1 MSLLTVTD
9 LTVAF
14 PTDAER
20 VNAVRGIN
28 FHVDPGEVVAL
39 VGESGAG
46 KSATAMA
53 VIGLLPE
60 YAEVSGSIRLHGD
73 ELLGL
78 SDNEMS
84 RIRGK
89 SIGTVF
95 QDPMSALTPV
105 YTVGDQIA
113 EALQVHQRDIGR
125 RAARTRAVELLE
137 LVGIA
142 QPERRASAFPH
153 ELSGGERQR
162 VVIAIAIA
170 NDPDLL
176 ICDEPTTA
184 LDVTVQAQIL
194 EVLRTARD
202 VTGAG
207 VLIITHDLG
216 VVAEFAD
223 RALVMYAGRAV
234 EAAGVD
240 VLYRDR
246 RMPYTAGLLGSV
258 PRLDAPQGARLV
270 PIPGAPP
277 SMAAL
282 PPGCPFAPRCPLA
295 IDDCRAAEPELLEI
309 GTGAAAAAT
318 SNTGAAAA
326 ATSNTGAGA
335 TGGASHL
342 AACIRTEHVAGRSAA
357 EIYGVSTEPP
367 SVAPDANAPVVLR
380 VRDLVKTYKLTKG
393 VVLRRQ
399 VGEVRAV
406 DDISFELRQG
416 RTLGIVGESG
426 SGKSTTLHQ
435 ILDLSAPQSGS
446 IEVLGADV
454 ATLDRHS
461 RRAVRGDLQVVFQ
474 DPVASLDPR
483 LPVFDVLAEPL
494 QANGFDKNRTDARV
508 AELLGI
514 VGLRRE
520 DASRYP
526 AEFSGGQKQRVGIA
540 RALALQPKILAL
552 DEPVSALDVSIQAGI
567 INLLLDLQERFG
579 LSYLFVSHDLS
590 VVKHLAH
597 RVAVMYK
604 GKIVEQGDGDA
615 LFANPQSDYTRR
627 LLAAVPQPLSFPGR

>member
-1 MSLLTVTD
+1 VTALLEVADLNVTFD
-9 LTVAF
+9 TGDV
-14 PTDAER
+14 R
-20 VNAVRGIN
+20 VSAVRGASYRI
-28 FHVDPGEVVAL
+28 DPGEVVAI
-39 VGESGAG
+39 VGESGSG
-46 KSATAMA
+46 KTTAAMA
-53 VIGLLPE
+53 VVGLLPE
-60 YAEVSGSIRLHGD
+60 HTDVSGSVRLHGE

-78 SDNEMS
+78 SDQAMS

-105 YTVGDQIA
+105 YTIGDQIA
-113 EALQVHQRDIGR
+113 EAIKVHNREIS
-125 RAARTRAVELLE
+125 RAGARKRAVELLE
-137 LVGIA
+137 LVGIV
-142 QPERRASAFPH
+142 QPESRARAFPH

-194 EVLRTARD
+194 DLLRTARD

-216 VVAEFAD
+216 VVSEFAD
-223 RALVMYAGRAV
+223 RALVMYAGRPV
-234 EAAGVD
+234 EIATVAE
-240 VLYRDR
+240 LYRDR

-258 PRLDAPQGARLV
+258 PRLDSPQGTRLV

-277 SMAAL
+277 TMTSL
-282 PPGCPFAPRCPLA
+282 PDACQFAPRCPLV
-295 IDDCRAAEPELLEI
+295 ISECRSAEPDLVEVRD
-309 GTGAAAAAT
+309 G
-318 SNTGAAAA
+318 
-326 ATSNTGAGA
+326 
-335 TGGASHL
+335 HW
-342 AACIRTEHVAGRSAA
+342 AACIRTDEVAGRSAA
-357 EIYGVSTEPP
+357 DIYHVSTQPV
-367 SVAPDANAPVVLR
+367 SGDGTVADPPVVLQ
-380 VRDLVKTYKLTKG
+380 VTDLAKTYALTKG
-393 VVLRRQ
+393 VVLRRR

-406 DDISFELRQG
+406 DGVSFTLEQG

-426 SGKSTTLHQ
+426 SGKSTTLSQ
-435 ILDLSAPQSGS
+435 ILELAAPQAGAIEILGS
-446 IEVLGADV
+446 DV
-454 ATLDRHS
+454 AALDAAA
-461 RRAVRGDLQVVFQ
+461 RRKLRTELQVVFQ

-483 LPVFDVLAEPL
+483 LPVFDVIAEPL
-494 QANGFDKNRTDARV
+494 ITNGFDRPRSEARV

-514 VGLRRE
+514 VGLNHG

-526 AEFSGGQKQRVGIA
+526 AEFSGGQKQRIGIA

-567 INLLLDLQERFG
+567 INLLLDLQKRFG

-597 RVAVMYK
+597 KVAVMYR
-604 GKIVEQGDGDA
+604 GKIVEQGDGEQV
-615 LFANPQSDYTRR
+615 FTNPQHEYTQR
-627 LLAAVPQPLSFPGR
+627 LLAAVPRSHADVAGG

>member
-1 MSLLTVTD
+1 VSLLEVHD
-9 LTVAF
+9 LTVSF
-14 PTDAER
+14 PTETEQ
-20 VNAVRGIN
+20 VKAVRGMN
-28 FHVDPGEVVAL
+28 FRVAAGEVVAL

-46 KSATAMA
+46 KSASAMA
-53 VIGLLPE
+53 VVGLLPE
-60 YAEVSGSIRLHGD
+60 YADVTGSVRLHGD

-78 SDNEMS
+78 SDQQMS
-84 RIRGK
+84 QVRGRA
-89 SIGTVF
+89 IGTVF

-113 EALQVHQRDIGR
+113 EAIGVHNGDTTR
-125 RAARTRAVELLE
+125 RAARARAVELLE

-142 QPERRASAFPH
+142 QPEQRARAFPH

-194 EVLRTARD
+194 EVLKTARD

-234 EAAGVD
+234 EVASVGQ
-240 VLYRDR
+240 LYRDR

-277 SMAAL
+277 SLAEL

-295 IDDCRAAEPELLEI
+295 IDDCRAAEPELI
-309 GTGAAAAAT
+309 TVGPDHT
-318 SNTGAAAA
+318 
-326 ATSNTGAGA
+326 
-335 TGGASHL
+335 
-342 AACIRTEHVAGRSAA
+342 AACIRTEQVTGRSAA
-357 EIYGVSTEPP
+357 DIYGVSTTP
-367 SVAPDANAPVVLR
+367 SSADQARTDAPVVLR
-380 VRDLVKTYKLTKG
+380 VENLVKTYKLTKG
-393 VVLRRQ
+393 VVLRRTI
-399 VGEVRAV
+399 GEVRAV
-406 DDISFELRQG
+406 DGVSFELQQG

-435 ILDLSAPQSGS
+435 ILDLSAPQEGS

-454 ATLDRHS
+454 ATLTS
-461 RRAVRGDLQVVFQ
+461 KARRALRGDVQVVFQ

-483 LPVFDVLAEPL
+483 LPVFEVLAEPL
-494 QANGFDKNRTDARV
+494 TANGFNKKRV
-508 AELLGI
+508 DDRVSELLEI
-514 VGLRRE
+514 VGLRRA

-526 AEFSGGQKQRVGIA
+526 AEFSGGQKQRIGIA

-567 INLLLDLQERFG
+567 INLLLDLQDRFG
-579 LSYLFVSHDLS
+579 LAYLFVSHDLS

-604 GKIVEQGDGDA
+604 GKIVEQGDGDQV
-615 LFANPQSDYTRR
+615 FANPRDEYTRR
-627 LLAAVPQPLSFPGR
+627 LLAAVPQPEPDRG

>member
-1 MSLLTVTD
+1 MSLLEVSN

-14 PTDAER
+14 PTDSDT
-20 VNAVRGIN
+20 VNAVRGMN
-28 FHVDPGEVVAL
+28 FHVDPREVVAL

-46 KSATAMA
+46 KSASAMA
-53 VIGLLPE
+53 VVGLLPE
-60 YAEVSGSIRLHGD
+60 YAAVSGSVRLHGD
-73 ELLGL
+73 ELIGL
-78 SDNEMS
+78 SDQRMS
-84 RIRGK
+84 EIRGK
-89 SIGTVF
+89 TIGTVF

-113 EALQVHQRDIGR
+113 EAIEIHQPGTTRRTARD
-125 RAARTRAVELLE
+125 RAIELLD

-142 QPERRASAFPH
+142 QPERRARAFPH

-194 EVLRTARD
+194 DVLKTARD

-223 RALVMYAGRAV
+223 RALVMYAGRPV
-234 EAAGVD
+234 EIAPVQE
-240 VLYRDR
+240 LYRDR

-258 PRLDAPQGARLV
+258 PRLDAHQGARLV

-282 PPGCPFAPRCPLA
+282 PPGCPFEPRCPLA
-295 IDDCRAAEPELLEI
+295 IDDCRTAEPDLLEI
-309 GTGAAAAAT
+309 APT
-318 SNTGAAAA
+318 
-326 ATSNTGAGA
+326 
-335 TGGASHL
+335 HR
-342 AACIRTEHVAGRSAA
+342 AACIRTDEVAGRSAA
-357 EIYGVSTEPP
+357 DIYGVSTA
-367 SVAPDANAPVVLR
+367 APDVRPDADSPVVLR

-393 VVLRRQ
+393 VVFRRQ
-399 VGEVRAV
+399 IGEVRAV
-406 DDISFELRQG
+406 DGISFELQQG
-416 RTLGIVGESG
+416 RTLAIVGESG

-435 ILDLSAPQSGS
+435 ILELSAPQSGS
-446 IEVLGADV
+446 IEVLGTDV
-454 ATLDRHS
+454 ATLDARS
-461 RRAVRGDLQVVFQ
+461 RRALRGDLQVVFQ
-474 DPVASLDPR
+474 DPVAALDPR

-494 QANGFDKNRTDARV
+494 QANGFDKARIHDRV

-520 DASRYP
+520 DAARYP
-526 AEFSGGQKQRVGIA
+526 AEFSGGQKQRIGIA
-540 RALALQPKILAL
+540 RALATQPKILAL

-567 INLLLDLQERFG
+567 INLLLDLQQRFG

-597 RVAVMYK
+597 RVVVMYK
-604 GKIVEQGDGDA
+604 GTIVEQGDGDQV
-615 LFANPQSDYTRR
+615 FNNPQHEYTRR
-627 LLAAVPQPLSFPGR
+627 LLAAVPQPEVNRR

>member
-1 MSLLTVTD
+1 VSLLEVTD
-9 LTVAF
+9 LTVTF
-14 PTDAER
+14 PTDAEL
-20 VNAVRGIN
+20 VTALRGMT
-28 FHVDPGEVVAL
+28 FHVNPGEVVAL

-46 KSATAMA
+46 KSASAMA
-53 VIGLLPE
+53 VVGLLPE
-60 YAEVSGSIRLHGD
+60 YAEVSGSIRLHGN
-73 ELLGL
+73 ELIGL
-78 SDNEMS
+78 SDQKMS
-84 RIRGK
+84 AIRGK
-89 SIGTVF
+89 AIGTVF

-105 YTVGDQIA
+105 YTIGDQVA
-113 EALQVHQRDIGR
+113 EAIEIHQRDSTR
-125 RAARTRAVELLE
+125 RAARARAVELLE

-142 QPERRASAFPH
+142 QPERRARSFPH

-194 EVLRTARD
+194 EVLKTARD

-216 VVAEFAD
+216 VVAEFAN
-223 RALVMYAGRAV
+223 RALVMYAGKAV
-234 EAAGVD
+234 ETAPVAD
-240 VLYRDR
+240 LYRDR
-246 RMPYTAGLLGSV
+246 RMPYTVGLLGSV

-277 SMAAL
+277 SMATL

-295 IDDCRAAEPELLEI
+295 IDDCRAAEPELLEV
-309 GTGAAAAAT
+309 GT
-318 SNTGAAAA
+318 N
-326 ATSNTGAGA
+326 
-335 TGGASHL
+335 HR
-342 AACIRTEHVAGRSAA
+342 AACIRTEYVTGRTAA
-357 EIYGVSTEPP
+357 DIYGISTEPP
-367 SVAPDANAPVVLR
+367 AAQPAADAPVVLR
-380 VRDLVKTYKLTKG
+380 VQDLVKTYKLTKG
-393 VVLRRQ
+393 VVFRRQ

-406 DDISFELRQG
+406 DGVSFELQQG

-435 ILDLSAPQSGS
+435 ILELTVPQSGS
-446 IEVLGADV
+446 IQVLGADL
-454 ATLDRHS
+454 ATLDARA
-461 RRAVRGDLQVVFQ
+461 RRALRGDLQVVFQ

-494 QANGFDKNRTDARV
+494 QANGFDKSRTDERV

-526 AEFSGGQKQRVGIA
+526 AEFSGGQKQRIGIA

-597 RVAVMYK
+597 HLAVMYK
-604 GKIVEQGDGDA
+604 GTIVEQGDGEQV
-615 LFANPQSDYTRR
+615 FTNPQHEYTRR
-627 LLAAVPQPLSFPGR
+627 LLAAVPQPEPRRR

>member
-1 MSLLTVTD
+1 VTALLEVTD
-9 LTVAF
+9 LNVTFDTGEVVV
-14 PTDAER
+14 P
-20 VNAVRGIN
+20 AVRGASYHI
-28 FHVDPGEVVAL
+28 DPGEVVAI
-39 VGESGAG
+39 VGESGSG
-46 KSATAMA
+46 KSTAAMA
-53 VIGLLPE
+53 VVGLLPE
-60 YAEVSGSIRLHGD
+60 YADVSGSVRLHGE

-78 SDNEMS
+78 SDNAMS

-89 SIGTVF
+89 AIGTVF

-105 YTVGDQIA
+105 YTIGDQIA
-113 EALQVHQRDIGR
+113 EAIEVHDRDIS
-125 RAARTRAVELLE
+125 RADARNRSVELLE

-142 QPERRASAFPH
+142 QPERRARAFPH

-194 EVLRTARD
+194 DLLRTARD

-216 VVAEFAD
+216 VVSEFAD

-234 EAAGVD
+234 EIAAVEE
-240 VLYRDR
+240 LYRDR
-246 RMPYTAGLLGSV
+246 RMPYTVGLLGSV
-258 PRLDAPQGARLV
+258 PRLDAPQGTRLI

-277 SMAAL
+277 TMSSL
-282 PPGCPFAPRCPLA
+282 SPGACPFVPRCPLA
-295 IDDCRAAEPELLEI
+295 IDECRSAEPDLVTV
-309 GTGAAAAAT
+309 GDD
-318 SNTGAAAA
+318 
-326 ATSNTGAGA
+326 
-335 TGGASHL
+335 HW
-342 AACIRTEHVAGRSAA
+342 AACIRTDDVAGRSAA
-357 EIYGVSTEPP
+357 EIFGVSTQPLPTDSTAGEP
-367 SVAPDANAPVVLR
+367 PVVLR
-380 VRDLVKTYKLTKG
+380 VTDLTKTYQLTKG
-393 VVLRRQ
+393 LILRRR

-406 DDISFELRQG
+406 DGVSFTLRQG

-426 SGKSTTLHQ
+426 SGKSTTLTQ
-435 ILDLSAPQSGS
+435 ILELTTPQAGS
-446 IEVLGADV
+446 IEILGADV
-454 ATLDRHS
+454 AALDAAT
-461 RRAVRGDLQVVFQ
+461 RRQLRTDLQVVFQ

-483 LPVFDVLAEPL
+483 LPVFDVVAEPL
-494 QANGFDKNRTDARV
+494 VANGFDKRRCDERV
-508 AELLGI
+508 AELLSV
-514 VGLRRE
+514 VGLDHA

-526 AEFSGGQKQRVGIA
+526 AEFSGGQKQRIGIA

-567 INLLLDLQERFG
+567 INLLLDLQAQFG

-597 RVAVMYK
+597 RVAVMYR
-604 GKIVEQGDGDA
+604 GTIVEQGDGDQV
-615 LFANPQSDYTRR
+615 FTNPQHEYTRR
-627 LLAAVPQPLSFPGR
+627 LLAAVPRAHADVAGG

>member
-1 MSLLTVTD
+1 MSVSREEQRAGVSLLTVTN
-9 LTVAF
+9 LTVTF
-14 PTDAER
+14 PTEAER
-20 VNAVRGIN
+20 VNAVRGMN
-28 FHVDPGEVVAL
+28 FDVAAGEVVAL
-39 VGESGAG
+39 VGESGSG

-53 VIGLLPE
+53 IIGLLPE
-60 YAEVSGSIRLHGD
+60 YAEVSGSIRLQGN

-78 SDNEMS
+78 SDSQMS
-84 RIRGK
+84 QIRGK

-113 EALQVHQRDIGR
+113 EALEVHNRGIGKRDGQS
-125 RAARTRAVELLE
+125 RAVELLE

-142 QPERRASAFPH
+142 QPERRARSFPH

-184 LDVTVQAQIL
+184 LDVTVQTQIL
-194 EVLRTARD
+194 EVLKTARD

-234 EAAGVD
+234 ESAAVE

-246 RMPYTAGLLGSV
+246 RMPYTAGLLGSA
-258 PRLDAPQGARLV
+258 PRLNAPQGARLV

-295 IDDCRAAEPELLEI
+295 IDDCRANEPELIEI
-309 GTGAAAAAT
+309 ARG
-318 SNTGAAAA
+318 
-326 ATSNTGAGA
+326 
-335 TGGASHL
+335 HR
-342 AACIRTEHVAGRSAA
+342 AACIRTEHVAGRTAA
-357 EIYGVSTEPP
+357 EIYGVSTE
-367 SVAPDANAPVVLR
+367 APAAAADAEAPVVLR
-380 VRDLVKTYKLTKG
+380 VRDLAKTYKLTKG

-406 DDISFELRQG
+406 DGVSFELQQG

-454 ATLDRHS
+454 ATLDRRT
-461 RRAVRGDLQVVFQ
+461 RRALRCDLQVVFQ

-483 LPVFDVLAEPL
+483 LPVFEVLAEPL
-494 QANGFDKNRTDARV
+494 QANGFDKANTDSRV
-508 AELLGI
+508 AQLLGI

-526 AEFSGGQKQRVGIA
+526 AEFSGGQKQRIGIA

-604 GKIVEQGDGDA
+604 GKIVEQGDGDQV
-615 LFANPQSDYTRR
+615 FANPQQDYTRR
-627 LLAAVPQPLSFPGR
+627 LLAAVPQPEPNRR

>member
-1 MSLLTVTD
+1 MSLLEVRD

-14 PTDAER
+14 PTDTER
-20 VNAVRGIN
+20 VPAVRGIS
-28 FHVDPGEVVAL
+28 FDIAPREVVAL

-46 KSATAMA
+46 KSASAMA
-53 VIGLLPE
+53 VVGLLPE
-60 YAEVSGSIRLHGD
+60 YAEVGGSVRLHGT

-78 SDNEMS
+78 GDDEMS
-84 RIRGK
+84 RIRGR

-113 EALQVHQRDIGR
+113 EALRIHQPGLDRR
-125 RAARTRAVELLE
+125 RATSRAIELLD
-137 LVGIA
+137 LVGINNPD
-142 QPERRASAFPH
+142 QRARAFPH

-170 NDPDLL
+170 NDPDLI

-194 EVLRTARD
+194 DLLRTARD

-223 RALVMYAGRAV
+223 RALVMYAGAVVENASVSELYLNRA
-234 EAAGVD
+234 
-240 VLYRDR
+240 
-246 RMPYTAGLLGSV
+246 MPYTAGLLGSV
-258 PRLDAPQGARLV
+258 PRLDAPRGRRLV

-282 PPGCPFAPRCPLA
+282 PSGCPFAPRCPLA
-295 IDDCRAAEPELLEI
+295 AEDCLAAEPPLLPI
-309 GTGAAAAAT
+309 GPAHG
-318 SNTGAAAA
+318 
-326 ATSNTGAGA
+326 
-335 TGGASHL
+335 
-342 AACIRTEHVAGRSAA
+342 AACIHTDGVIGHTAA
-357 EIYGVSTEPP
+357 EIYGVRTEPNDP
-367 SVAPDANAPVVLR
+367 GDDADAPVVLR
-380 VRDLVKTYKLTKG
+380 VNDLVKTYPLTKG
-393 VVLRRQ
+393 MLLRRQ

-406 DDISFELRQG
+406 DGISFALREG

-426 SGKSTTLHQ
+426 SGKTTTLHQ
-435 ILDLSAPQSGS
+435 ILELKAPQSGS
-446 IEVLGADV
+446 IEVLGRDV
-454 ATLDRHS
+454 AALDRGA
-461 RRAVRGDLQVVFQ
+461 RRQLRTDLQVVFQ

-483 LPVFDVLAEPL
+483 LPVSDVLAEPL
-494 QANGFDKNRTDARV
+494 SANGFDKSTIATRT
-508 AELLGI
+508 AELLTT
-514 VGLRRE
+514 VGLRPE

-526 AEFSGGQKQRVGIA
+526 AEFSGGQKQRIGIA

-567 INLLLDLQERFG
+567 INLLLDLQQRFG

-597 RVAVMYK
+597 DVVVMHR
-604 GKIVEQGDGDA
+604 GVVVEQGPADTVLTA
-615 LFANPQSDYTRR
+615 PQHEYTRR
-627 LLAAVPQPLSFPGR
+627 LLAAVPQPEDKVDRHEDP

>member
-1 MSLLTVTD
+1 VTALLEVADLNVTFD
-9 LTVAF
+9 TG
-14 PTDAER
+14 DAR
-20 VNAVRGIN
+20 VSAVRGTSYRI
-28 FHVDPGEVVAL
+28 DPGEVVAI
-39 VGESGAG
+39 VGESGSG
-46 KSATAMA
+46 KTTAAMA
-53 VIGLLPE
+53 VVGLLPE
-60 YAEVSGSIRLHGD
+60 NTDVSGSVRLHGD

-78 SDNEMS
+78 PDRAMS

-105 YTVGDQIA
+105 YTIGDQIA
-113 EALQVHQRDIGR
+113 EAIRVHNREVS
-125 RAARTRAVELLE
+125 RAGARKRAVELLE
-137 LVGIA
+137 LVGIV
-142 QPERRASAFPH
+142 QPQSRARAFPH

-194 EVLRTARD
+194 DVLRTARD

-216 VVAEFAD
+216 VVSEFAD
-223 RALVMYAGRAV
+223 RALVMYAGRPV
-234 EAAGVD
+234 EIATVEE
-240 VLYRDR
+240 LYRDR

-258 PRLDAPQGARLV
+258 PRLDSPQGTRLV

-277 SMAAL
+277 TMTSLSADA
-282 PPGCPFAPRCPLA
+282 CQFAPRCPLV
-295 IDDCRAAEPELLEI
+295 ISECRSAEPDLVTI
-309 GTGAAAAAT
+309 RDG
-318 SNTGAAAA
+318 
-326 ATSNTGAGA
+326 
-335 TGGASHL
+335 HW
-342 AACIRTEHVAGRSAA
+342 AACIRTGDVAGRSAA
-357 EIYGVSTEPP
+357 EIYHVSTQPV
-367 SVAPDANAPVVLR
+367 SVDTSVTDPAVVLQ
-380 VRDLVKTYKLTKG
+380 VSDLAKTYPLTKG
-393 VVLRRQ
+393 VVLRRR

-406 DDISFELRQG
+406 DGVSFTLQQG

-426 SGKSTTLHQ
+426 SGKSTTLSQ
-435 ILDLSAPQSGS
+435 ILELATPQAGA
-446 IEVLGADV
+446 IEILGEDV
-454 ATLDRHS
+454 AALDTAS
-461 RRAVRGDLQVVFQ
+461 RRKLRTELQVVFQ

-483 LPVFDVLAEPL
+483 LPVFDVIAEPL
-494 QANGFDKNRTDARV
+494 ATNGFDRRRCEERV

-514 VGLRRE
+514 VGLNHA

-526 AEFSGGQKQRVGIA
+526 AEFSGGQKQRIGIA

-567 INLLLDLQERFG
+567 INLLLDLQRRFG

-597 RVAVMYK
+597 RVAVMYR
-604 GKIVEQGDGDA
+604 GKIVEQGDGEQV
-615 LFANPQSDYTRR
+615 FTNPQHEYTRR
-627 LLAAVPQPLSFPGR
+627 LLAAVPRAHPDVAGD

>member
-1 MSLLTVTD
+1 VTEPLLEVTD
-9 LTVAF
+9 LAVSF
-14 PTDAER
+14 PTDTGELD
-20 VNAVRGIN
+20 AVRGLTY
-28 FHVDPGEVVAL
+28 HVAPREVVAM
-39 VGESGAG
+39 VGESGSG
-46 KSATAMA
+46 KSAAAMA

-60 YAEVSGSIRLHGD
+60 YAEVSGSVRLGGR

-78 SDNEMS
+78 SDAEMS
-84 RIRGK
+84 QIRGRR
-89 SIGTVF
+89 IGTVF

-113 EALQVHQRDIGR
+113 EAIRVHNPEVSKQ
-125 RAARTRAVELLE
+125 AARTRAVELLE

-142 QPERRASAFPH
+142 QPDRRARAFPH

-194 EVLRTARD
+194 EVLQTARD

-234 EAAGVD
+234 EVAGVD
-240 VLYRDR
+240 ELYRDR

-258 PRLDAPQGARLV
+258 PRLDSPQGSRLV

-277 SMAAL
+277 SLVNL

-295 IDDCRAAEPELLEI
+295 VDTCRTEEPALLPM
-309 GTGAAAAAT
+309 
-318 SNTGAAAA
+318 
-326 ATSNTGAGA
+326 
-335 TGGASHL
+335 GGGHA
-342 AACIRTEHVAGRSAA
+342 AACIRTEHVQGHTAA
-357 EIYGVSTEPP
+357 EIYGVSTQ
-367 SVAPDANAPVVLR
+367 PVIAEDDSEAEIVVS
-380 VRDLVKTYKLTKG
+380 VRDLVKTFRLTKG
-393 VVLRRQ
+393 VVFRRTI
-399 VGEVRAV
+399 GEVRAV
-406 DDISFELRQG
+406 DGISFDLPRG
-416 RTLGIVGESG
+416 RTVGIVGESG
-426 SGKSTTLHQ
+426 SGKSTTLHE
-435 ILDLSAPQSGS
+435 ILELTAPQSGT
-446 IEVLGADV
+446 IEVLGNDV
-454 ATLDRHS
+454 ATLTTA
-461 RRAVRGDLQVVFQ
+461 RRRELRRDLQVVFQ
-474 DPVASLDPR
+474 DPVAALDPR
-483 LPVFDVLAEPL
+483 LPVFDLLAEPL
-494 QANGFDKNRTDARV
+494 QANGFDNTATDARV
-508 AELLGI
+508 AELLEI
-514 VGLRRE
+514 VGLGRA
-520 DASRYP
+520 DASRY
-526 AEFSGGQKQRVGIA
+526 AQEFSGGQKQRIGIA

-567 INLLLDLQERFG
+567 INLLLDLQRQFD

-597 RVAVMYK
+597 RVAVMHR
-604 GKIVEQGDGDA
+604 GAIVEYGDA
-615 LFANPQSDYTRR
+615 DDVFTNPQHEYTRK
-627 LLAAVPQPLSFPGR
+627 LLAAIPQPNPTRG

>member
-1 MSLLTVTD
+1 MSSLLEVTD
-9 LTVAF
+9 LSVAF
-14 PTDAER
+14 CTDTEL
-20 VNAVRGIN
+20 VTAVRGMN
-28 FHVDPGEVVAL
+28 FHVESREVVAL

-46 KSATAMA
+46 KSASAMA

-60 YAEVSGSIRLHGD
+60 YAQVSGSIRLHGD
-73 ELLGL
+73 ELVGL
-78 SDNEMS
+78 SDQRMS

-89 SIGTVF
+89 TIGTVF

-113 EALQVHQRDIGR
+113 ETLRIHHANVTR

-142 QPERRASAFPH
+142 QPETRANSFPH

-194 EVLRTARD
+194 DVLKTARD

-234 EAAGVD
+234 ETAPVAD
-240 VLYRDR
+240 LYRDR

-258 PRLDAPQGARLV
+258 PRLDSPQGARLV

-277 SMAAL
+277 SMADL
-282 PPGCPFAPRCPLA
+282 PAGCPFAPRCPLA
-295 IDDCRAAEPELLEI
+295 ADECRAAEPDLLEM
-309 GTGAAAAAT
+309 APE
-318 SNTGAAAA
+318 
-326 ATSNTGAGA
+326 
-335 TGGASHL
+335 HH
-342 AACIRTEHVAGRSAA
+342 AACIRTEHVVGRTAA
-357 EIYGVSTEPP
+357 DIYGVSTEPP
-367 SVAPDANAPVVLR
+367 TARSGTDAPVVLR
-380 VRDLVKTYKLTKG
+380 VENLVKTYTLTKG
-393 VVLRRQ
+393 VVFRRRI
-399 VGEVRAV
+399 GEVRAV
-406 DDISFELRQG
+406 DGVTFELHEG

-426 SGKSTTLHQ
+426 SGKSTTLLQ
-435 ILDLSAPQSGS
+435 ILELTAPQSGS
-446 IEVLGADV
+446 IEVLGTDV
-454 ATLDRHS
+454 AGLRSRDR
-461 RRAVRGDLQVVFQ
+461 RRLRRDLQVVFQ
-474 DPVASLDPR
+474 DPVAAVDPR

-494 QANGFDKNRTDARV
+494 QANKFGKSDIEDRI

-514 VGLRRE
+514 VGLRHE

-526 AEFSGGQKQRVGIA
+526 AEFSGGQKQRIGIA
-540 RALALQPKILAL
+540 RALATQPKILAL

-567 INLLLDLQERFG
+567 INLLLDLQQRFG

-597 RVAVMYK
+597 RVAVMHK
-604 GKIVEQGDGDA
+604 GSIVEQGDGEA
-615 LFANPQSDYTRR
+615 VFTRPRHEYTRR
-627 LLAAVPQPLSFPGR
+627 LLAAVPQP

>member
-1 MSLLTVTD
+1 MTLLQVRDLTVT
-9 LTVAF
+9 F
-14 PTDAER
+14 PTDTER
-20 VNAVRGIN
+20 VPAVRGLDYD
-28 FHVDPGEVVAL
+28 VAAGEVVAL

-46 KSATAMA
+46 KSAGAMA
-53 VIGLLPE
+53 VVGLLPE
-60 YAEVSGSIRLHGD
+60 YAEVSGSVRLHGS
-73 ELLGL
+73 ELLTG
-78 SDNEMS
+78 SDAEMS
-84 RIRGK
+84 HIRGAR
-89 SIGTVF
+89 IGTVF
-95 QDPMSALTPV
+95 QDPMSSLTPV

-113 EALQVHQRDIGR
+113 EAVRIHRRDVSR
-125 RAARTRAVELLE
+125 QAARARAVELLE

-142 QPERRASAFPH
+142 QPAQRAAAFPH

-234 EAAGVD
+234 ETAPVAD
-240 VLYRDR
+240 LYARR

-277 SMAAL
+277 SLSAL
-282 PPGCPFAPRCPLA
+282 PPGCPFTPRCPLA
-295 IDDCRAAEPELLEI
+295 IAECSAAEPELTPV
-309 GTGAAAAAT
+309 GPDHTV
-318 SNTGAAAA
+318 
-326 ATSNTGAGA
+326 
-335 TGGASHL
+335 
-342 AACIRTEHVAGRSAA
+342 ACIRHEEVTGRSAA
-357 EIYGVSTEPP
+357 EIFRVSTGSPGVTDPE
-367 SVAPDANAPVVLR
+367 APVVVS
-380 VRDLVKTYKLTKG
+380 VRGLVKTFPLTKG
-393 VVLRRQ
+393 VVLRRR

-406 DDISFELRQG
+406 DGVDLTVRQG

-435 ILDLSAPQSGS
+435 ILGLTAPQQGS

-454 ATLDRHS
+454 ASLDRRA
-461 RRAVRGDLQVVFQ
+461 RRALRGDLQVVFQ

-483 LPVFDVLAEPL
+483 LPVSDVLAEPL
-494 QANGFDKNRTDARV
+494 QANGSDKSAIADRV
-508 AELLGI
+508 AELLML

-520 DASRYP
+520 DAARYP
-526 AEFSGGQKQRVGIA
+526 AEFSGGQKQRIGIA
-540 RALALQPKILAL
+540 RALALHPKILAL

-567 INLLLDLQERFG
+567 INLLLDLQDRFG
-579 LSYLFVSHDLS
+579 LAYLFVSHDLS

-597 RVAVMYK
+597 DVAVMHR
-604 GKIVEQGDGDA
+604 GRIVEQGTSEDVFG
-615 LFANPQSDYTRR
+615 NPRDEYTRR
-627 LLAAVPQPLSFPGR
+627 LLAAVPRPPG

>member
-1 MSLLTVTD
+1 MSLLQVSD

-14 PTDAER
+14 PTDTER
-20 VNAVRGIN
+20 VEAVRDMN

-46 KSATAMA
+46 KSASAMA
-53 VIGLLPE
+53 VVGLLPE

-78 SDNEMS
+78 SDQRMS
-84 RIRGK
+84 RIRGRT
-89 SIGTVF
+89 IGTVF

-105 YTVGDQIA
+105 YTIGDQIA
-113 EALQVHQRDIGR
+113 EALEVHDHSMSGQ
-125 RAARTRAVELLE
+125 AARTRAVELLD

-142 QPERRASAFPH
+142 QPERRAKSFPH

-194 EVLRTARD
+194 EVLKTARD

-234 EAAGVD
+234 ETATVAE
-240 VLYRDR
+240 LYRNR
-246 RMPYTAGLLGSV
+246 VMPYTVGLLGSV
-258 PRLDAPQGARLV
+258 PRLNAAQGARLV

-277 SMAAL
+277 AMAAL

-295 IDDCRAAEPELLEI
+295 IDECRAAEPALVSV
-309 GTGAAAAAT
+309 GHQH
-318 SNTGAAAA
+318 S
-326 ATSNTGAGA
+326 
-335 TGGASHL
+335 
-342 AACIRTEHVAGRSAA
+342 AACIRTDQVKGRSAA
-357 EIYGVSTEPP
+357 DIYGVSTEPP
-367 SVAPDANAPVVLR
+367 ADPETPGDGPAVLK
-380 VRDLVKTYKLTKG
+380 VRDLVKTFKLTKG
-393 VVLRRQ
+393 VVFRRQ

-406 DDISFELRQG
+406 DGVSFELPRG

-435 ILDLSAPQSGS
+435 ILELTAPQAGS

-454 ATLDRHS
+454 AALDRRT
-461 RRAVRGDLQVVFQ
+461 RRALRGDLQVVFQ

-494 QANGFDKNRTDARV
+494 QANGSDKGRIDERV
-508 AELLGI
+508 AELLGV

-526 AEFSGGQKQRVGIA
+526 AEFSGGQKQRIGIA

-567 INLLLDLQERFG
+567 INLLLDLQQQFG

-597 RVAVMYK
+597 RVAVMHK
-604 GKIVEQGDGDA
+604 GKIVEQGDGEQV
-615 LFANPQSDYTRR
+615 FRNPQHDYTKR
-627 LLAAVPQPLSFPGR
+627 LLAAVPQPEPHRS

>member
-1 MSLLTVTD
+1 MSVSREDQTAKLSLLQVTD
-9 LTVAF
+9 LAVTF
-14 PTDAER
+14 PTDVER
-20 VNAVRGIN
+20 VNALRGMS

-39 VGESGAG
+39 VGESGSG
-46 KSATAMA
+46 KSASAMA

-60 YAEVSGSIRLHGD
+60 YAEVSGSVRLHGD

-78 SDNEMS
+78 SDSRMS
-84 RIRGK
+84 QIRGRT
-89 SIGTVF
+89 IGMVF

-105 YTVGDQIA
+105 YTVGEQIA
-113 EALQVHQRDIGR
+113 EAIEVHQRDVGR
-125 RAARTRAVELLE
+125 RAARTRAIELLE
-137 LVGIA
+137 LVGIG
-142 QPERRASAFPH
+142 QPERRAGSFPH

-234 EAAGVD
+234 ETADVD

-258 PRLDAPQGARLV
+258 PRLDAAQGARLV

-277 SMAAL
+277 SAAAL

-295 IDDCRAAEPELLEI
+295 VDDCRAAEPELLEI
-309 GTGAAAAAT
+309 TP
-318 SNTGAAAA
+318 
-326 ATSNTGAGA
+326 
-335 TGGASHL
+335 SHR
-342 AACIRTEHVAGRSAA
+342 AACIRTDQVAGRSAA
-357 EIYGVSTEPP
+357 QIYGISTEPP
-367 SVAPDANAPVVLR
+367 AAAPAADVPVVLR
-380 VRDLVKTYKLTKG
+380 VRDLVQTYKLTKG
-393 VVLRRQ
+393 VVFRRQ
-399 VGEVRAV
+399 IGEVRAV
-406 DDISFELRQG
+406 DGVSFELQQG

-435 ILDLSAPQSGS
+435 ILELSAPQSGS

-454 ATLDRHS
+454 ATLDRHT
-461 RRAVRGDLQVVFQ
+461 RRALRGDLQVVFQ

-494 QANGFDKNRTDARV
+494 QANGFDKARTDERV

-526 AEFSGGQKQRVGIA
+526 AEFSGGQKQRIGIA

-567 INLLLDLQERFG
+567 INLLLDLQDRFG

-597 RVAVMYK
+597 RVAVMYE
-604 GKIVEQGDGDA
+604 GKIVEQGDGDQV
-615 LFANPQSDYTRR
+615 FANPQRDYTRR
-627 LLAAVPQPLSFPGR
+627 LLAAVPHPLSFSGRPAPTRRKPNRR

>member
-1 MSLLTVTD
+1 MSLLDVVDLSVT
-9 LTVAF
+9 F
-14 PTDAER
+14 PTEAER
-20 VNAVRGIN
+20 VEAVRGLDY
-28 FHVDPGEVVAL
+28 HVDAGEVVAL

-46 KSATAMA
+46 KSAGAMA
-53 VIGLLPE
+53 VVGLLPE
-60 YAEVSGSIRLHGD
+60 YAEVTGSVRLHGD

-78 SDNEMS
+78 SDQRMS
-84 RIRGK
+84 RVRGK
-89 SIGTVF
+89 AIGTVF

-113 EALQVHQRDIGR
+113 EAIEVHNVNTTR
-125 RAARTRAVELLE
+125 RAARARAIELLD
-137 LVGIA
+137 LVGIG
-142 QPERRASAFPH
+142 QPEQRARSFPH

-194 EVLRTARD
+194 DVLKTARD

-223 RALVMYAGRAV
+223 RAIVMYAGRAV
-234 EAAGVD
+234 EVASVGA
-240 VLYRDR
+240 LYRDR

-258 PRLDAPQGARLV
+258 PRLDAAQGARLV

-277 SMAAL
+277 SLAAL

-295 IDDCRAAEPELLEI
+295 IDDCRTAEPELI
-309 GTGAAAAAT
+309 TVGAFHT
-318 SNTGAAAA
+318 
-326 ATSNTGAGA
+326 
-335 TGGASHL
+335 
-342 AACIRTEHVAGRSAA
+342 AACIRTEQVTGRSAA
-357 EIYGVSTEPP
+357 EIYGVST
-367 SVAPDANAPVVLR
+367 APITADQQHVDAPVVLR
-380 VRDLVKTYKLTKG
+380 VENLAKTYKLTKG
-393 VVLRRQ
+393 VVLRRT

-406 DDISFELRQG
+406 DGVSFELQQG

-435 ILDLSAPQSGS
+435 ILDLTAPQSGS

-454 ATLDRHS
+454 ATLTTKA
-461 RRAVRGDLQVVFQ
+461 RRALRGDLQVVFQ

-483 LPVFDVLAEPL
+483 LPVSEVLAEPL
-494 QANGFDKNRTDARV
+494 AANGFDKKRIDDRV
-508 AELLGI
+508 SEVLEI
-514 VGLRRE
+514 VGMRQA
-520 DASRYP
+520 DANRYP
-526 AEFSGGQKQRVGIA
+526 AEFSGGQKQRIGIA

-567 INLLLDLQERFG
+567 INLLLDLQDRFG
-579 LSYLFVSHDLS
+579 LAYLFVSHDLS

-597 RVAVMYK
+597 RVAVMFK
-604 GKIVEQGDGDA
+604 GRIVEQGDGEQV
-615 LFANPQSDYTRR
+615 FTNPRDDYTRK
-627 LLAAVPQPLSFPGR
+627 LLAAVPQPEPDRG

>member
-1 MSLLTVTD
+1 MSLLQVTN
-9 LTVAF
+9 LSVVF

-20 VNAVRGIN
+20 VNAVRGMT
-28 FHVDPGEVVAL
+28 FHVEPGEVVAL
-39 VGESGAG
+39 VGESGSG
-46 KSATAMA
+46 KSATATA
-53 VIGLLPE
+53 IIGLLPE
-60 YAEVSGSIRLHGD
+60 YAEVSGSIRLHDD

-78 SDNEMS
+78 PDSQMS
-84 RIRGK
+84 QIRGK

-113 EALQVHQRDIGR
+113 EALEIHNRDMTR
-125 RAARTRAVELLE
+125 RDARTRAVELLE

-142 QPERRASAFPH
+142 QPERRASSFPH

-194 EVLRTARD
+194 EVLKTARD

-234 EAAGVD
+234 ETAD
-240 VLYRDR
+240 VGSLYRDR

-295 IDDCRAAEPELLEI
+295 IDDCRAAEPELI
-309 GTGAAAAAT
+309 PVGPD
-318 SNTGAAAA
+318 
-326 ATSNTGAGA
+326 
-335 TGGASHL
+335 HR
-342 AACIRTEHVAGRSAA
+342 AACIRTDRVAGRSAA

-367 SVAPDANAPVVLR
+367 ADIQDADASVVLR

-406 DDISFELRQG
+406 DGVSFELQQG

-435 ILDLSAPQSGS
+435 ILELSAPQSGS
-446 IEVLGADV
+446 IEVLGEDV
-454 ATLDRHS
+454 GGLDRHG
-461 RRAVRGDLQVVFQ
+461 RRALRGDIQVVFQ

-494 QANGFDKNRTDARV
+494 QANGFDKSRTDERV
-508 AELLGI
+508 AELLNI

-526 AEFSGGQKQRVGIA
+526 AEFSGGQKQRIGIA
-540 RALALQPKILAL
+540 RALALQPKIVAL

-567 INLLLDLQERFG
+567 INLLLDLQQRFG

-597 RVAVMYK
+597 RVAVMHK
-604 GKIVEQGDGDA
+604 GKIVEQGDGDQV
-615 LFANPQSDYTRR
+615 FTHPQQDYTRR
-627 LLAAVPQPLSFPGR
+627 LLAAVPQPDPNRR